1 MTDISPSADPL
12 FLREENLRRGIE
24 MMFFAYR
31 DFTGKPDEIL
41 SEIGLGRAHHR
52 ALYFIGRHPGINVS
66 ELLSILRIT
75 KQSLSRVL
83 SQLIDQE
90 FVEQQTGVQDRRLR
104 LLHLTD
110 KGKDLEQRLT
120 DVQKQRFA
128 AAFSDAG
135 AEAVEGFRNVLLGM
149 IADEDRARFDE
160 DDPGTPEDPATPL
173 GWNPRSANG

>member
-1 MTDISPSADPL
+1 MTDISSPADPL

-41 SEIGLGRAHHR
+41 AEIGLGRAHHR
-52 ALYFIGRHPGINVS
+52 ALYFIGRNPGINVT

-83 SQLIDQE
+83 SELVRQD
-90 FVEQQTGVQDRRLR
+90 FVEQKTRIHDRRLR

-110 KGKDLEQRLT
+110 KGRDLERRLT
-120 DVQKQRFA
+120 AVQKQRFA
-128 AAFSDAG
+128 EAFSAAG
-135 AEAVEGFRNVLLGM
+135 ADAVEGFRKVLLGI
-149 IADEDRARFDE
+149 IADDDRMRFDE
-160 DDPGTPEDPATPL
+160 ERAPAEMLDKTRTAA
-173 GWNPRSANG
+173 GNR